1 MFLGN
6 LPSAA
11 RLATLA
17 GAAMLALGLAAG
29 DAAAQTAPQSDGKT
43 AGDIM
48 VRGRVIGVL
57 PDESSDVTV
66 IGGNATVSDRWAPE
80 IDFSYFFT
88 DHIAAELIAA
98 TTKHNVAAKGTSSG
112 DIGLGSVWL
121 LPPTLTL
128 QYHFLPKS
136 DFSPYLG
143 AGVTYAVF
151 YNGDKPSSMR
161 QVDYD
166 NAWGV
171 AFQAGF
177 DYRLTGGWYLNADVK
192 KIYLNTDV
200 NIVTNG
206 GTAIKADTNI
216 DPWVVGVGV
225 GYKF

>member
-1 MFLGN
+1 MFLGK
-6 LPSAA
+6 LPPAT
-11 RLATLA
+11 RLAALA
-17 GAAMLALGLAAG
+17 GAALLALGLVSG
-29 DAAAQTAPQSDGKT
+29 EAAAQTASASGKS
-43 AGDIM
+43 AGDFM

-66 IGGNATVSDRWAPE
+66 IGGDATVSNRWAPE
-80 IDFSYFFT
+80 VDFSYFFT

-98 TTKHNVAAKGTSSG
+98 TTKHNVAVKGSSSG
-112 DIGLGSVWL
+112 DVGLGSVWL

-128 QYHFLPKS
+128 QYHFMPKS

-143 AGVTYAVF
+143 AGVTYAMF

-161 QVDYD
+161 KVEYD

-177 DYRLTGGWYLNADVK
+177 DYRLQGNWYFNADVK
-192 KIYLNTDV
+192 KILLNTDV
-200 NIVTNG
+200 NVVTSG
-206 GTAIKADTNI
+206 GTAIKSDTDL
-216 DPWVVGVGV
+216 DPWVVGIGI

>member
-6 LPSAA
+6 LSPAG
-11 RLATLA
+11 RLAAFA
-17 GAAMLALGLAAG
+17 GAALLALGLAAG
-29 DAAAQTAPQSDGKT
+29 DAAAQQQQNTGKQ

-48 VRGRVIGVL
+48 VRGRVIGLL
-57 PDESSDVTV
+57 PDESSSVTV
-66 IGGNATVSDRWAPE
+66 IGGDTDVSNAWTGEV
-80 IDFSYFFT
+80 DFSYFFT

-98 TTKHNVAAKGTSSG
+98 TTKHTASVKNSSSG
-112 DIGLGSVWL
+112 NVGLGSVWL

-128 QYHFLPKS
+128 QYHFMPKS

-151 YNGDKPSSMR
+151 YNDKPASGLRS
-161 QVDYD
+161 VNYD
-166 NAWGV
+166 NAWGA

-177 DYRLTGGWYLNADVK
+177 DYRLSDRWYFNADVK
-192 KIYLNTDV
+192 KILLNTDV
-200 NIVTNG
+200 TVTTSNG
-206 GTAIKADTNI
+206 TVIKSDTDL